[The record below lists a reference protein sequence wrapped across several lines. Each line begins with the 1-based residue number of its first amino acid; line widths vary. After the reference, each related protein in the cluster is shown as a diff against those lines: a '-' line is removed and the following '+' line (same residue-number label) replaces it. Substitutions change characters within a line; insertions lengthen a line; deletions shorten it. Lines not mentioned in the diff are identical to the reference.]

1 LKLSAQICERL
12 AELAGKGL
20 DKRWVIMKS
29 SAFVGVF
36 AMFVRRERL
45 FFGLRFKQRIGIMRP
60 TD

>member
-1 LKLSAQICERL
+1 
-12 AELAGKGL
+12 
-20 DKRWVIMKS
+20 MKS